1 MEIIWKEKKKW
12 ALFGLPWTFTTYS
25 LTEDKLLIDS
35 GIFTTRQ
42 DEIMLYRIL
51 DVTLTKNLI
60 QRINNLGTITVIS
73 SDQSC
78 PTLKIKNIYDAT
90 EIKEKLSE
98 LVDKARDKKRVF
110 SREIIDNHAADTND
124 IQEWL

>member
-35 GIFTTRQ
+35 GILTTRQ

-78 PTLKIKNIYDAT
+78 PTLKIKNIYDST

-110 SREIIDNHAADTND
+110 SREIIDNHADTND

>member
-110 SREIIDNHAADTND
+110 SREIIDNHVDTND